1 MGEMVSTAPGRIN
14 LLGEHMDYNNGLVM
28 PCAIDRE
35 TQIIFEEGDDL
46 NIYSELCD
54 DFATLKD
61 RPLGWK
67 SYVLGTYLEI
77 SKRYSTMC
85 IKGRIKSNI
94 PIGSV

>member
-77 SKRYSTMC
+77 S
-85 IKGRIKSNI
+85 
-94 PIGSV
+94 